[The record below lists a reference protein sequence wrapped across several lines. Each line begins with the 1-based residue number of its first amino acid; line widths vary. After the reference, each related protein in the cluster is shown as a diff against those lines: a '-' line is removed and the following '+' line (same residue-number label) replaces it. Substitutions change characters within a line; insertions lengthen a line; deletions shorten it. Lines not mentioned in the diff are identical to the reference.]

1 MLRRLALVAHARR
14 HAVHVHLANHRLV
27 RRRRQ
32 LVRMRGNKRMVGQ
45 RQAQKARNLALRRH
59 PLQKALVR
67 HRRLVRHIL
76 VKGQLIQVGTRR
88 ADLAIA
94 NLTHRR
100 TVTPSSQAVLDE
112 LTQVGLLVAH
122 HNVIGA
128 KIADHAADTA
138 ERRRHHDVIG

>member
-1 MLRRLALVAHARR
+1 
-14 HAVHVHLANHRLV
+14 
-27 RRRRQ
+27 
-32 LVRMRGNKRMVGQ
+32 MRGNKRMVGQ

-94 NLTHRR
+94 NLAHRR

-122 HNVIGA
+122 HNVFGA